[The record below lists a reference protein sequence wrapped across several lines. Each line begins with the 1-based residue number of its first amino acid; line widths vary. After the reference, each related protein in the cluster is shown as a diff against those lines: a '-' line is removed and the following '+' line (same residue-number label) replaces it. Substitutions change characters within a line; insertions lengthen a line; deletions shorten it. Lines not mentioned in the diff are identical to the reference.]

1 MEDKNNQN
9 PLEIPDNNPQSE
21 SKPIR
26 ASHRTQTEKQKK
38 SRVIKIAYAF
48 AFLLALGGA
57 LATKIITEK
66 NLGNLNVPIEQ
77 DYITVAPTEE
87 NKTTEPDFQVRQ
99 NKTDVPDTRTETETK
114 ETEPTTEEK
123 TEPTTEKKPYS
134 TPYKDYYTLPLG
146 TDILKEYLPS
156 TPSYNPSTDDW
167 RTHPAVDFKG
177 AEGSQI
183 KAISYGTVKDI
194 YDDALLGTVIVID
207 HGNQVEAKYCG
218 LNKDT
223 IEVEKGT
230 TVNEGQCIG
239 YLGTIPLEKAELS
252 HLHFEIYYKGK
263 NVDPL
268 ELMGK

>member
-1 MEDKNNQN
+1 MDDKNNQN
-9 PLEIPDNNPQSE
+9 PLEIPDNNPQRE
-21 SKPIR
+21 SKPISAR
-26 ASHRTQTEKQKK
+26 YKAQSDKQKK

-77 DYITVAPTEE
+77 DYITVAPTTE

-99 NKTDVPDTRTETETK
+99 NKTDVPDTRNETQTEKAET
-114 ETEPTTEEK
+114 TTEK
-123 TEPTTEKKPYS
+123 KAEPTTEKKLYS

-194 YDDALLGTVIVID
+194 YDDALLGTVVVID
-207 HGNQVEAKYCG
+207 HGNKVEAKYCG

-223 IEVEKGT
+223 VEVEKSA

-239 YLGTIPLEKAELS
+239 YLGTVPFEKSELS
-252 HLHFEIYYKGK
+252 HLHFEIYYKDK

>member
-1 MEDKNNQN
+1 MASMETRW
-9 PLEIPDNNPQSE
+9 LYVTSE
-21 SKPIR
+21 G
-26 ASHRTQTEKQKK
+26 
-38 SRVIKIAYAF
+38 F
-48 AFLLALGGA
+48 
-57 LATKIITEK
+57 
-66 NLGNLNVPIEQ
+66 
-77 DYITVAPTEE
+77 EE
-87 NKTTEPDFQVRQ
+87 LR
-99 NKTDVPDTRTETETK
+99 
-114 ETEPTTEEK
+114 EK
-123 TEPTTEKKPYS
+123 TQRTCVIPIGCVEKHGLH
-134 TPYKDYYTLPLG
+134 LPLG

-183 KAISYGTVKDI
+183 KAISNGTVKDI
-194 YDDALLGTVIVID
+194 YDDALLGTVLVID

-223 IEVEKGT
+223 IEIEKGA

-239 YLGTIPLEKAELS
+239 YLGTVPLEKSELS
-252 HLHFEIYYKGK
+252 HLHFEIQYKGK